1 MSNVLDCFSNVW
13 FQHNISPKLPQ
24 TLFGIGSNLHEVPK
38 DCGVFCHFF
47 LMSLS
52 FLSPWIPWW
61 ILPLEFSQE
70 KIPGFCWFLSLFWWP
85 IKKNILSLEKNPI
98 SWWTN
103 PDSLGNLPIFNP
115 NTISIGI
122 LELLHFCCWI
132 VLDFLICRSFP
143 LNSFIGVVFKPC
155 VVLSKTAWLRTGF
168 PQKNWLQYSPKIL
181 VSIKPL
187 YSLVI

>member
-1 MSNVLDCFSNVW
+1 MSNVLDCFSHIW

-24 TLFGIGSNLHEVPK
+24 TLWLVLDLIYMKSPRLRRVLSIFSNV
-38 DCGVFCHFF
+38 
-47 LMSLS
+47 LS

-70 KIPGFCWFLSLFWWP
+70 KKTVSVGKNRFFDGQKKKHKNCRWIWIPIF
-85 IKKNILSLEKNPI
+85 
-98 SWWTN
+98 WWTN

-115 NTISIGI
+115 NTISICI

-181 VSIKPL
+181 VSISPYTL
-187 YSLVI
+187 W

>member
-1 MSNVLDCFSNVW
+1 MTPPNLV
-13 FQHNISPKLPQ
+13 
-24 TLFGIGSNLHEVPK
+24 TGIGSNLHEVPK
-38 DCGVFCHFF
+38 IAACSVIFF
-47 LMSLS
+47 SCLIILIP
-52 FLSPWIPWW
+52 LNPLVNSPPRI
-61 ILPLEFSQE
+61 FSGSS
-70 KIPGFCWFLSLFWWP
+70 PVSVG
-85 IKKNILSLEKNPI
+85 KNPI
-98 SWWTN
+98 FWWTN

-168 PQKNWLQYSPKIL
+168 PQLLIAIFPKIL
-181 VSIKPL
+181 VSISPYTL
-187 YSLVI
+187 W